1 MVNDLR
7 LSLRRYILW
16 SLFSLA
22 AILIILFSIQ
32 NSDSFF
38 DGMDGMLKR
47 TMIRVAERAQ
57 LDTSGSAKILDFYI
71 SDQYNKLPEKIRS
84 SFKPTDFQPYELLKN
99 INKPNWFKRPES
111 AQFALLARLPNG
123 DTRYVSQ
130 AFEAPPTRQT
140 RPFHIN
146 RIIYNL
152 SLIHI

>member
-47 TMIRVAERAQ
+47 TMIRVAERAE
-57 LDTSGSAKILDFYI
+57 LDTSGSAQILDFYI
-71 SDQYNKLPEKIRS
+71 SDQYNKLHEKIRS
-84 SFKPTDFQPYELLKN
+84 SFTPTDFQQYVLLTN
-99 INKPNWFKRPES
+99 INKPN
-111 AQFALLARLPNG
+111 
-123 DTRYVSQ
+123 
-130 AFEAPPTRQT
+130 
-140 RPFHIN
+140 
-146 RIIYNL
+146 
-152 SLIHI
+152 